1 MLNGFLKYLEKKDV
15 LNVTKIFL
23 NEPKLF
29 KQKTKILKW
38 YSNFL
43 TTMKISLNTQF
54 GKIRDWNFTVIIMRS
69 YEMVR

>member
-29 KQKTKILKW
+29 KQKTKILK
-38 YSNFL
+38 
-43 TTMKISLNTQF
+43 
-54 GKIRDWNFTVIIMRS
+54 
-69 YEMVR
+69 